1 MTLRVTGRL
10 ATLVL
15 FTGLLGACQTA
26 PRETSGALSFDVPA
40 GWEGAPGMPADAPP
54 ATLALAQWW
63 VQFNDP
69 VLSQLVQ
76 QALDANTSVRSARA
90 ALVQARAL
98 RDVTAAGL
106 SPALGSS
113 ASAQRA
119 RSAGQPTGN
128 SFAAGLDASWEA
140 DVFGA
145 NRAALDSSDA
155 DASATAARL
164 GDTQVSI
171 AAEVALSYIGLR
183 NAQARLQIAT
193 RNLAS
198 QWQTL
203 QITQWRRQAGLTT
216 ALEVE
221 QARTLVSQ
229 THAQLSVLQITID
242 QSRYALAVLTGQPP
256 AAQTN
261 LLIADAPVPQPDDIL
276 ALSIP
281 ADTLRQR
288 PDVRAAEY
296 RVVSSAALVAQAD
309 ALRKPDFRLTGSI
322 GLNALTLG
330 GLTGGGTLLSAILA
344 GVSWPVLDGGA
355 GRARVRAQQAALV
368 QSQIGFEAAVL
379 TALRDV
385 EDALTALHNDRDRS
399 DSLQQAA
406 QSASTAAQLAR
417 QRYNSGLVDF
427 QTVLET
433 QRSQLN
439 TQDSFAIA
447 YADLSL
453 GHVRLYKAL
462 GGGWQADA
470 PGATPARDIPR

>member
-1 MTLRVTGRL
+1 MAVMLLSACKTGPR
-10 ATLVL
+10 
-15 FTGLLGACQTA
+15 QTA
-26 PRETSGALSFDVPA
+26 GALTFDVPA
-40 GWEGAPGMPADAPP
+40 RWEGAPGLPTDTPAD
-54 ATLALAQWW
+54 TLALAQWW

-69 VLSQLVQ
+69 VLSQLVT
-76 QALDANTSVRSARA
+76 QALNANTSVRGARA
-90 ALVQARAL
+90 ALRQARAL
-98 RDVTAAGL
+98 RDVSAAGL

-119 RSAGQPTGN
+119 RAAGQRTGN
-128 SFAAGLDASWEA
+128 RFAVGLDASWEA

-155 DASATAARL
+155 DASASSATL
-164 GDTQVSI
+164 GDTQVSV
-171 AAEVALSYIGLR
+171 AAEVALNYIALR
-183 NAQARLQIAT
+183 RAQARLQIAT

-203 QITQWRRQAGLTT
+203 QLTQWRQQAGLTT

-221 QARTLVSQ
+221 QSRTLVSQ
-229 THAQLSVLQITID
+229 NHAQLSVLQITID
-242 QSRYALAVLTGQPP
+242 QSRHALAVLTGQPP
-256 AAQTN
+256 AARTEV
-261 LLIADAPVPQPDDIL
+261 LAADTSVPQPDHIL

-281 ADTLRQR
+281 LDILRQR
-288 PDVRAAEY
+288 PDVRAAEF
-296 RVVSSAALVAQAD
+296 RVVASAALVAQAD

-330 GLTGGGTLLSAILA
+330 GLSAGGAVASSLLA
-344 GVSWPVLDGGA
+344 GVSWPLFDAGA
-355 GRARVRAQQAALV
+355 DRARVQVQQAALE
-368 QSQIGFEAAVL
+368 QSQTGYEAAVL

-406 QSASTAAQLAR
+406 QSASNAARLAR

-427 QTVLET
+427 QIVLET
-433 QRSQLN
+433 QRTQLN
-439 TQDSFAIA
+439 AQDSFAVA
-447 YADLSL
+447 YADVSI

-462 GGGWQADA
+462 GGGWQADS
-470 PGATPARDIPR
+470 PATQPDAGTPP